1 MTHTHMDLQS
11 LPQEIVRFIIG
22 QCPLESVLTLRQ
34 TSKTMQSIVHSMAP
48 SDWRQSY
55 QIPRHLCTRQR
66 LNDYIQFASRWQHLS
81 LLDQIV
87 FTHID
92 AQDLASLG
100 SLDGPQCIRH
110 IGSIETITH
119 LDDIGDYIHRAR
131 HLDLIV
137 LGDHE
142 HFGHARM
149 VQQESTAGFQ
159 LPDSVESLS
168 LSSGVWQNIDM
179 HRLKD
184 LHLSWMIVS
193 KPIPSL
199 RKLVLY
205 NCLISNSAWACLEE
219 VQTIDFRSPVIVSAY
234 QWSVLSQF
242 RGCLTIYNPVP
253 QGYGFQAEQLH
264 LKDHTSSGIIAHRAY
279 NITITLNSQDL
290 QHIEVIMP
298 HAVQARIVH
307 KMSCGFHH
315 GGLYSLEHSGLR
327 QLDISHHGSPN
338 TQLRVQNCLALE
350 KIHIISNSCVAL
362 GPNLPCL
369 KHVSSSIYSNKPPII
384 HLDWSLCLD
393 VFELVHSSIRWT
405 EVCREFRCRNLWITN
420 DSRRLTHSSWC
431 LWKHNMLK
439 YEELNVKR
447 VHLRFKQK
455 LVRAPHLQ
463 IIRVTQASISFINRM
478 SLPCLTTLIMDHV
491 THECHLKHIPSLR
504 HVQVFGPHRVYF
516 HTLTKVQLPQL
527 AFYE

>member
-1 MTHTHMDLQS
+1 MNLQS
-11 LPQEIVRFIIG
+11 LPQEIMRFIIG

-34 TSKTMQSIVHSMAP
+34 TSKTMQSVVHSMAA
-48 SDWRQSY
+48 SDWRQPY

-66 LNDYIQFASRWQHLS
+66 LNDYIQFASKWQHLS
-81 LLDQIV
+81 VLDQIV
-87 FTHID
+87 FTYID
-92 AQDLASLG
+92 AQDLALL
-100 SLDGPQCIRH
+100 SLDGPHCIRH
-110 IGSIETITH
+110 IGSIQTITH
-119 LDDIGDYIHRAR
+119 LEDVGDYIYRAR
-131 HLDLIV
+131 HLELVD
-137 LGDHE
+137 LGDHD

-149 VQQESTAGFQ
+149 VQQESTAGFE
-159 LPDSVESLS
+159 LPDSVDSLG
-168 LSSGVWQNIDM
+168 LSGGVWHNIEDL
-179 HRLKD
+179 HLPRLKD

-199 RKLVLY
+199 RKLVLS
-205 NCLISNSAWACLEE
+205 NCLISNRTWASIDG
-219 VQTIDFRSPVIVSAY
+219 VQIIDFRSPVIVSAY

-264 LKDHTSSGIIAHRAY
+264 LKDHISTSIIAHRAY
-279 NITITLNSQDL
+279 NITITLHSEDL

-298 HAVQARIVH
+298 LAIQARIVH
-307 KMSCGFHH
+307 KMTCGFHH
-315 GGLYSLEHSGLR
+315 GSLYSLEHRGLR
-327 QLDISHHGSPN
+327 QLDISHHGLLHTPL
-338 TQLRVQNCLALE
+338 QVQNCLALE
-350 KIHIISNSCVAL
+350 KIHIISNSCVSL

-369 KHVSSSIYSNKPPII
+369 KHVSSLIYNNKPPII
-384 HLDWSLCLD
+384 HIDWNLCLD
-393 VFELVHSSIRWT
+393 VFELVLSSIRWT
-405 EVCREFRCRNLWITN
+405 EVCREFRCRNLSITN
-420 DSRRLTHSSWC
+420 ESRRLAHPSWC

-439 YEELNVKR
+439 YEELNVNR

-504 HVQVFGPHRVYF
+504 HVQVFGPHRVCF
-516 HTLTKVQLPQL
+516 HTLTKVQIPQL